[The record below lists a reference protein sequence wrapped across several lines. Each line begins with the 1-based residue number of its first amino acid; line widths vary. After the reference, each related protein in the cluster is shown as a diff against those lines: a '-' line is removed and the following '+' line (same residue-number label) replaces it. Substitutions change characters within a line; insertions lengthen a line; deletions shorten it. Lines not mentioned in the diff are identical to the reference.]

1 MILFLIIFVAIIALL
16 IVVPAWRERFVEAL
30 KTFSDTAIVSFLRAT
45 SRFGAELTEEGK
57 AEQVRWREQIV
68 ILGGGS
74 GGVVAATKLARALG
88 DRHDVI
94 LVDRRPEHVFMP
106 GFLFLLVGQRE
117 PEQI

>member
-57 AEQVRWREQIV
+57 AEQVRWREQRMRN
-68 ILGGGS
+68 LRGLS
-74 GGVVAATKLARALG
+74 LRARERSRRSNG
-88 DRHDVI
+88 DQP
-94 LVDRRPEHVFMP
+94 VDNKNKPPSDLSF
-106 GFLFLLVGQRE
+106 
-117 PEQI
+117 